1 MSSLKIELEINN
13 LLLSSNN
20 NYLKREEN
28 EMSE

>member
-1 MSSLKIELEINN
+1 MSSLTIELEINN